1 MGKTFNSL
9 FMKVLCIECESE
21 KVELTPELR
30 FHCLDCG
37 RLFDGEDIQ
46 REMLRRRLSPLLSGT
61 SEENPMKVS
70 SVIIGEEEAC
80 GLSSL
85 ELPEI
90 EEVFLFEDGTMWFHI
105 YGEIEAD
112 GTKAWEDIDKLS
124 IKELWDLV
132 EAVIATRSE
141 VLFFPPEE
149 SVKCEDSLRGR

>member
-1 MGKTFNSL
+1 MTGHT
-9 FMKVLCIECESE
+9 V
-21 KVELTPELR
+21 
-30 FHCLDCG
+30 
-37 RLFDGEDIQ
+37 Q

-70 SVIIGEEEAC
+70 VIIGKDEAC
-80 GLSSL
+80 GLGSL